1 MNTNI
6 KKFRYTV
13 LNKILKKVIIFFL
26 MIIII
31 FQGDYNIGNP
41 QKTQLK
47 FNPTGQFKI
56 IQFADLHEHYSRN
69 EKTIKFM
76 EDTLNSEKPDLV
88 ILTGDNI
95 DGRYCFSKESV
106 KKAIADIAKPMEE
119 RKIPWAVVLGNHDN
133 EFSRVNRRD
142 QMKIYMSYKYN
153 LSEAFSSVIGRAG
166 DYNILIR
173 DYKNI
178 KPVFN
183 IYLLDSGYYCLGG
196 YGYIKQQQ
204 INWYKELSAELKNKY
219 GKVVPSLMFFHIP
232 LQQQYKAWE
241 SRKAIGERNEK
252 ECPQKIDT
260 GLFSALVENRDVKG
274 VFVGHDH
281 RNDYMGSIN
290 GITLGYGHCTGDGG
304 YGDKSLQRGARVF
317 VINENNP
324 EEFKTYISMIND

>member
-6 KKFRYTV
+6 RIFRYTI

-31 FQGDYNIGNP
+31 FQADYKGNP
-41 QKTQLK
+41 QRIQLK
-47 FNPTGQFKI
+47 FNSTGQFKI

-173 DYKNI
+173 DSKNI

-204 INWYKELSAELKNKY
+204 INWYKGLSAELKNKY

-232 LQQQYKAWE
+232 LQQQYKVWE
-241 SRKAIGERNEK
+241 SGKAIGERNEK

-260 GLFSALVENRDVKG
+260 GLFSALVENRDIKG

-304 YGDKSLQRGARVF
+304 YGNKSLQRGARVF